1 MVAPIQRF
9 PLVRWA
15 VLVCSFDDFG
25 TQAHSPYHTK
35 EIVVQLGGMTIGFAR
50 RMEARGSNLGE
61 RDADALVAA
70 PDPTA
75 AADELVGLD
84 FKRE

>member
-1 MVAPIQRF
+1 MAPSR
-9 PLVRWA
+9 LRNRG
-15 VLVCSFDDFG
+15 CDFG
-25 TQAHSPYHTK
+25 NRSKISHR
-35 EIVVQLGGMTIGFAR
+35 AR
-50 RMEARGSNLGE
+50 WGSNLGE

-70 PDPTA
+70 PDPTV